1 MGKKTRKKRGGQSSS
16 KVAAVATNMAPLKVR
31 QDPSVD
37 TVDDIAKRIRT
48 NYKTYEE
55 AYKHAEKVK
64 KYAPP
69 YEPKRWNSDKNVRN
83 PHNCFTYFTNKQKPE
98 MTDKCKEL
106 DCEMRNILKPQPGYH
121 SGCPRINDKKLYT
134 CKKMVGRTL
143 RDNPNITYA
152 KNMTCPDG
160 HYLGA
165 LAVHPGI
172 TYHYYRQDSNGYWSH
187 KDGATDA
194 VDIDASGKKII
205 DPEKA
210 NRSYPHRIIDGE
222 PVNYKS
228 FCGHFCIPKDQKLKW
243 WQSGPGEGHIKATA
257 AARKL
262 EREARARGRGTTGGT
277 RRHKKRG
284 RRAAHPSNYDY
295 DMTYASQM
303 TPSEVKEVRRRHGG
317 RKTRK
322 KRGGVGSKIP
332 TKGHSRSAIAQL
344 LLPSLGRLQGKIDR
358 RKRLLE
364 NIQHAAKNRGI
375 IVTKKQISDD
385 LLILPQN
392 QRYHYSHLLNV
403 YLRHAEQTKAKAR
416 ISKNKRGGG
425 VPGSK
430 KQIVALCKKY
440 GVTTSGSRKEL
451 ANALAAMR
459 SVYMTQKD
467 KKMILPF
474 LSNNVNKKIFV
485 RDFKDKAKKM
495 PRRRRKTR
503 KT

>member
-1 MGKKTRKKRGGQSSS
+1 MLYYNVILYIMGKRTRKKRGGNAS
-16 KVAAVATNMAPLKVR
+16 
-31 QDPSVD
+31 
-37 TVDDIAKRIRT
+37 VDDIAKRIRD

-55 AYKHAEKVK
+55 AYKHAKKVK

-69 YEPKRWNSDKNVRN
+69 YEPERWNSDKYVRN
-83 PHNCFTYFTNKQKPE
+83 PHNCYTYFLNKQKNE
-98 MTDKCKEL
+98 MVDKCKEL

-121 SGCPRINDKKLYT
+121 SGCARINDKKLYS

-172 TYHYYRQDSNGYWSH
+172 TYHYYRQDNRGYWSH

-194 VDIDASGKKII
+194 VDIDADGKKII

-210 NRSYPHRIIDGE
+210 NRSYPHRIIDGQ

-228 FCGHFCIPKDQKLKW
+228 FCGHFCVPKDQNLKW
-243 WQSGPGEGHIKATA
+243 WQAGPGEGHIKATA

-262 EREARARGRGTTGGT
+262 ERKSRGTTGGT
-277 RRHKKRG
+277 RRRKKGGRG
-284 RRAAHPSNYDY
+284 KRAPHPSNYDY

-303 TPSEVKEVRRRHGG
+303 TPSEVREVRRRMRHGG

-332 TKGHSRSAIAQL
+332 TKRPSRSAIAQF
-344 LLPSLGRLQGKIDR
+344 LLPSLGRLQGRIDR
-358 RKRLLE
+358 RRRLLE
-364 NIQHAAKNRGI
+364 NIQRGAKNHGI

-385 LLILPQN
+385 LRDLPQN

-403 YLRHAEQTKAKAR
+403 YLRDAERTKAKGR
-416 ISKNKRGGG
+416 ISKNKRGG
-425 VPGSK
+425 
-430 KQIVALCKKY
+430 
-440 GVTTSGSRKEL
+440 R
-451 ANALAAMR
+451 
-459 SVYMTQKD
+459 
-467 KKMILPF
+467 
-474 LSNNVNKKIFV
+474 
-485 RDFKDKAKKM
+485 
-495 PRRRRKTR
+495 RRRRKTR
-503 KT
+503 KI